1 MLILRAPSG
10 ASERLA
16 HAIELINRDLGDLVA
31 RLDKHQQAEF
41 WSDLDRYA
49 QEEQLVVSEH
59 VNTAVREALDIADEK
74 LTTHLRPIDDD
85 ERSRVR
91 QMLHE
96 ACEQQLRQTKQPK
109 ARHGGGSS
117 D

>member
-31 RLDKHQQAEF
+31 PLDRRQQTEF

-49 QEEQLVVSEH
+49 QEEQLVVSAH
-59 VNTAVREALDIADEK
+59 VNTAVREALDMADEK
-74 LTTHLRPIDDD
+74 LTTHLRAIHDD

-96 ACEQQLRQTKQPK
+96 ACEEQLRQTKQPK